1 VRNLLTHYCIDA
13 YASDVGLQVNKTI
26 RSFLR
31 QRSATLWLICCAIFA
46 SVPLLLL
53 RLEGLMADDGFIYW
67 RVARNFV
74 ENGVFGVNQNS
85 IENSGVTSPLYTL
98 MLSLG
103 WWLTKDLWMTT
114 IVIFSAASAL
124 SAWALLRLGPSLQS
138 KFIGVFASLFL
149 VLSPWILSTRGL
161 ESVLVLTVLS
171 LALLLYQIE
180 RPKSLGIVIGIGI
193 LVRFDVLL
201 LLLLILVF
209 YAVRKKANSVFGLLK
224 TAIPS
229 LVFSFLLIYL
239 LTGQLFPNTM
249 GAKMAQGRSGF
260 WGNGFQFAKNLW
272 LLPDIFSFQTWFYAL
287 VLLALMGIS
296 YGLMAERLRNLTSL
310 ILLFGVSHYVIYA
323 FLLRTPNYHWYYA
336 PEVWAL
342 SMLAAIGAHG
352 LFADA
357 RRLADSFKYSVAVTL
372 SATALL
378 FGFIQIPKGYSYTAY
393 NEAGDWLRTN
403 TEVGS
408 TVAAAEIGVIGW
420 SSRREMVDFLGL
432 LDDDAVVDLKNKDLT
447 SWIYRREPDYFVA
460 HTPMWH
466 FEKVMELAW
475 FKNVYSVVFET
486 NNIIVYKKI
495 GKIPLQ
501 SSIQT

>member
-1 VRNLLTHYCIDA
+1 M
-13 YASDVGLQVNKTI
+13 
-26 RSFLR
+26 
-31 QRSATLWLICCAIFA
+31 WLFCGAIFVL
-46 SVPLLLL
+46 SPLLLL

-85 IENSGVTSPLYTL
+85 VENSGVTSPLYTL
-98 MLSLG
+98 MLSFG
-103 WWLTKDLWMTT
+103 WWLTKDLWLTT

-124 SAWALLRLGPSLQS
+124 SAWALMSLGASLQS
-138 KFIGVFASLFL
+138 KFIGGFASLFL

-161 ESVLVLTVLS
+161 ESVLLLTVLS
-171 LALLLYQIE
+171 LALFLYQID
-180 RPKSLGIVIGIGI
+180 RSKSLGVVMGIGI

-201 LLLLILVF
+201 LLLLILF
-209 YAVRKKANSVFGLLK
+209 LYAVRKRASSVINLLK

-239 LTGQLFPNTM
+239 LTGRLFPNTM

-272 LLPDIFSFQTWFYAL
+272 LLPDVFSFETWFYAL
-287 VLLALMGIS
+287 VLLAIMGIS
-296 YGLMAERLRNLTSL
+296 YGLLTEKLRSLTSL
-310 ILLFGVSHYVIYA
+310 ILFFGVSHYVIYA
-323 FLLRTPNYHWYYA
+323 FVLRTPNYHWYYA

-342 SMLAAIGAHG
+342 CVLAAIGVHG

-357 RRLADSFKYSVAVTL
+357 RRLADSLKYSVAVTL

-378 FGFIQIPKGYSYTAY
+378 FGFIQIPKGYSYAAY
-393 NEAGDWLRTN
+393 NEAGDWLRKN

-432 LDDDAVVDLKNKDLT
+432 LDDDAIQDLKNKDLT

-460 HTPMWH
+460 HKPMWH
-466 FEKVMELAW
+466 FEKVIELAW
-475 FKNVYSVVFET
+475 FKDIYSVIFET
-486 NNIIVYKKI
+486 NNIVVYKRL
-495 GKIPLQ
+495 GEIPLQ

>member
-1 VRNLLTHYCIDA
+1 V
-13 YASDVGLQVNKTI
+13 S
-26 RSFLR
+26 S
-31 QRSATLWLICCAIFA
+31 
-46 SVPLLLL
+46 PLLLL
-53 RLEGLMADDGFIYW
+53 QLEGLMADDGFIYW

-85 IENSGVTSPLYTL
+85 VENSGVTSPLYTL
-98 MLSLG
+98 LLSFG
-103 WWLTKDLWMTT
+103 WWLSKDLWLTT

-124 SAWALLRLGPSLQS
+124 SAWALMSLGASLQS
-138 KFIGVFASLFL
+138 KFIGVFSSFFL

-180 RPKSLGIVIGIGI
+180 QPKSLGVVMGIGI

-201 LLLLILVF
+201 LLLLILFLYV
-209 YAVRKKANSVFGLLK
+209 VRKKISSVFNFLK
-224 TAIPS
+224 TLVPS
-229 LVFSFLLIYL
+229 LVFSFGLIYL

-249 GAKMAQGRSGF
+249 GAKMTQGRSGF

-272 LLPDIFSFQTWFYAL
+272 LLPDVFSFETWFYAL
-287 VLLALMGIS
+287 ALLALVGIS
-296 YGLMAERLRNLTSL
+296 FGLLTERLRDLTSL
-310 ILLFGVSHYVIYA
+310 TLLFGVSHYVIYA

-336 PEVWAL
+336 PEVWTL
-342 SMLAAIGAHG
+342 SVLAAIGVHG

-357 RRLADSFKYSVAVTL
+357 QRLTDSFKYSAAVTL

-393 NEAGDWLRTN
+393 NEAGDWLRKN
-403 TEVGS
+403 TEASS

-432 LDDDAVVDLKNKDLT
+432 LDDDAVQDLKNKDLT

-460 HTPMWH
+460 HKPMWH
-466 FEKVMELAW
+466 FEKVIELAW
-475 FKNVYSVVFET
+475 FRDVYSVVFET

-495 GKIPLQ
+495 GEIPLQ
-501 SSIQT
+501 PSIQT

>member
-1 VRNLLTHYCIDA
+1 M
-13 YASDVGLQVNKTI
+13 S
-26 RSFLR
+26 S
-31 QRSATLWLICCAIFA
+31 
-46 SVPLLLL
+46 PLLLL
-53 RLEGLMADDGFIYW
+53 QLEGLMADDGFIYW

-85 IENSGVTSPLYTL
+85 VENSGVTSPLYTL
-98 MLSLG
+98 LLSFG
-103 WWLTKDLWMTT
+103 WWLSKDLWLTT

-124 SAWALLRLGPSLQS
+124 SAWALMSLGASLQS
-138 KFIGVFASLFL
+138 KFIGVFSSFFL

-180 RPKSLGIVIGIGI
+180 QPKSLGVVMGIGI

-201 LLLLILVF
+201 LLLLILFLYV
-209 YAVRKKANSVFGLLK
+209 VRKKISSVFNFLK
-224 TAIPS
+224 TLVPS
-229 LVFSFLLIYL
+229 LVFSFGLIYL

-249 GAKMAQGRSGF
+249 GAKMTQGRSGF

-272 LLPDIFSFQTWFYAL
+272 LLPDVFSFETWFYAL
-287 VLLALMGIS
+287 ALLALVGIS
-296 YGLMAERLRNLTSL
+296 FGLLTERLRDLTSL
-310 ILLFGVSHYVIYA
+310 TLLFGVSHYVIYA

-336 PEVWAL
+336 PEVWTL
-342 SMLAAIGAHG
+342 SVLAAIGVHG

-357 RRLADSFKYSVAVTL
+357 QRLTDSFKYSAAVTL

-393 NEAGDWLRTN
+393 NEAGDWLRKN
-403 TEVGS
+403 TEASS

-432 LDDDAVVDLKNKDLT
+432 LDDDAVQDLKNKDLT

-460 HTPMWH
+460 HKPMWH
-466 FEKVMELAW
+466 FEKVIELAW
-475 FKNVYSVVFET
+475 FRDVYSVVFET

-495 GKIPLQ
+495 GEIPLQ
-501 SSIQT
+501 PSIQT

>member
-1 VRNLLTHYCIDA
+1 MSINIAIKRVLIQKNALLWFFC
-13 YASDVGLQVNKTI
+13 
-26 RSFLR
+26 
-31 QRSATLWLICCAIFA
+31 SAVFV

-53 RLEGLMADDGFIYW
+53 QLEGLMADDGFIYW

-74 ENGVFGVNQNS
+74 ENGVFGVNQTS
-85 IENSGVTSPLYTL
+85 AENSGVTSPLYTL

-103 WWLTKDLWMTT
+103 WWLTKDLWLST
-114 IVIFSAASAL
+114 IVIFSTASAL
-124 SAWALLRLGPSLQS
+124 SAWALMSLGASLQS

-149 VLSPWILSTRGL
+149 VFSPWILSTRGL
-161 ESVLVLTVLS
+161 ESVLLLTVLS
-171 LALLLYQIE
+171 MALFLYQIE
-180 RPKSLGIVIGIGI
+180 RPKSLGIVLGIGI

-201 LLLLILVF
+201 LLLLILF
-209 YAVRKKANSVFGLLK
+209 IYAAQKKTSSVFNLLK
-224 TAIPS
+224 TVVPS

-260 WGNGFQFAKNLW
+260 WGNGFQFAKNFW
-272 LLPDIFSFQTWFYAL
+272 LLPDVFSFQTWFYAL
-287 VLLALMGIS
+287 VLLALTGLS
-296 YGLMAERLRNLTSL
+296 YGLLNEKFRSLTSL
-310 ILLFGVSHYVIYA
+310 VLLFGVSHYLIYA

-336 PEVWAL
+336 PEVWSL
-342 SMLAAIGAHG
+342 CIVAAIGVHG

-372 SATALL
+372 AATALI

-393 NEAGDWLRTN
+393 NEAGDWLRKN
-403 TEVGS
+403 TEAGS

-432 LDDDAVVDLKNKDLT
+432 LDDDAVQDLKNKDLT

-460 HTPMWH
+460 HKPMWH
-466 FEKVMELAW
+466 FEKVIELAW
-475 FKNVYSVVFET
+475 FNNVYSIIFET
-486 NNIIVYKKI
+486 NNITVYKRI
-495 GKIPLQ
+495 GEIPSQ
-501 SSIQT
+501 SSVQT